1 MKHLEVDGIVTLSK
15 LEELDPPDRGP
26 EEGDVVAAIIDVETT
41 GLNHTKDE
49 VIQIA
54 IRPFFVN
61 PTTGDVS
68 GLRKTIVAMQQPS
81 APLPKIIKD
90 ITGFTDEDL
99 EGHTID
105 WQKVAKVLNK
115 CQFIIAHNAS
125 FDRKWVDAA
134 IRKAG
139 AVIPE
144 NAIWGCSMTQVDWT
158 PVVRCS
164 KALEV
169 LCAWHGYFYDSHN
182 AAADVDATLHL
193 LRKNKY
199 MSELVQNAS
208 EPDYHVFAANSL
220 REENTILKQGRYRWN
235 PELGCWWKAANSKE
249 EAERECVWL
258 TENLSKV
265 EPQYFEIDAS
275 HRFSE

>member
-1 MKHLEVDGIVTLSK
+1 MKHLELDGQVILNKLADLS
-15 LEELDPPDRGP
+15 PPDREP
-26 EEGDVVAAIIDVETT
+26 EDGDVVAAVVDVETT
-41 GLNHTKDE
+41 GLNHLKDE
-49 VIQIA
+49 IIQIA

-61 PTTGDVS
+61 PATGEVS
-68 GLRKTIVAMQQPS
+68 GLRNTIVALQQPS
-81 APLPKIIKD
+81 SPLPGIITD
-90 ITGFTDEDL
+90 ITGFTDDDL
-99 EGHTID
+99 EGKSIP
-105 WQKVAKVLNK
+105 WGKIARVLQK

-125 FDRKWVDAA
+125 FDRKWIDTAL
-134 IRKAG
+134 RKNNQLA
-139 AVIPE
+139 PE

-158 PVVRCS
+158 PIVRCS

-182 AAADVDATLHL
+182 AVADVDATLHL

-199 MSELVQNAS
+199 MQELLQNAS

-235 PELGCWWKAANSKE
+235 PELTCWWKAVNTPK
-249 EAERECVWL
+249 EAERECLWL
-258 TENLSKV
+258 KENLSKV
-265 EPQYFEIDAS
+265 EPQYFEIDAA